1 MELTAASAKIA
12 AEGNNGSES
21 SAHPGTPFF
30 DQTFANQVL
39 GDLAEEVRG
48 WLADKY
54 DARPPGLQT
63 ESGPDGSIQ
72 VIADNPDQGI
82 GVQVEIKLIDSQAT
96 PEGDLGI
103 GPPELETAPM
113 GGPAPLPVAP
123 PAQPGMG
130 VAPGAPAPAGPGP
143 GMMQVGPPPVF

>member
-1 MELTAASAKIA
+1 MELTAKAVKIA
-12 AEGNNGSES
+12 ADGKTESES

-30 DQTFANQVL
+30 DQTFADQVL

-63 ESGPDGSIQ
+63 QANPDGSIA

-82 GVQVEIKLIDSQAT
+82 GVQVDIKLLDSQPM
-96 PEGDLGI
+96 PEDDLGV
-103 GPPELETAPM
+103 GPPEMESSPM
-113 GGPAPLPVAP
+113 GGPDLGLAPP

-130 VAPGAPAPAGPGP
+130 VAPSPAAQAPSP
-143 GMMQVGPPPVF
+143 GMMQVGPPPAF